1 MAITVNVNGITGGGG
16 NQQPP
21 SQPPSQ
27 TPPPSQYGGQQPL
40 SPPPPANTGYQNT
53 SRTMNS
59 RGSYDAYDRPDFQQY
74 AYNQAGATNTP
85 LPSSDSMIQDIRRE
99 MTSRGIVLVPGTNN
113 FSTMMNTLK
122 QQQRSNVMGQIES
135 DYQNRLTSIDLNK
148 DAFMAEI
155 TSRLEDSRSKELAG
169 VKSKQGRDRINKVYD
184 ELLEHEYKWGD
195 KLFAG
200 QYSAAAAERGR
211 SVSDAEQRLTEAIQR
226 LTEEMSQGNANSYLG
241 QLRDKYKE
249 AVWRRDNAETEEG
262 VKEANREAAKIQE
275 RIQRTMGGGMSPAAM
290 RWMGALGTSAGILAN
305 TAIQSAMLSD
315 QQNWGLGLEQ
325 ASSVLSGNAF
335 QAIRQRNAYENQQT
349 SMWFGAGGAVAGAL
363 AGAMIGSA
371 VPVIGTIVGG
381 IIGGILGGA
390 GGTAGAYYIGGN
402 RERLREDKRVQ
413 AADLWRQEEQRMMAY
428 NDLVM
433 LTRGGNNDIG
443 DVRNWYIAQSSD
455 AARSKL
461 QAEGFGNILSINA
474 RAFTPGASDLDK
486 ANGVRGIL
494 TAYDLGYTA
503 PEFAQKAAQRIKQRG
518 FVDDNSIQNA
528 LYAEALER
536 VFSMNAGTLGALS
549 AYDRFGN
556 NANQDFS
563 NLAKTLA
570 NLGTTG
576 MAEGSW
582 ARSDEF
588 AGYMTQLQSAQR
600 GTFLTVDN
608 ARAGR
613 QIATGQAIFGDK
625 FGNEAM
631 QGIQQINNQVQN
643 PGQGFIK
650 TLLYDVIQ
658 ELYPYTRGDLRKIKM
673 AQFDPTKQNEIQT
686 ALAKRVASIYG
697 SPDTTTGF
705 LAFQEIYGINNPN
718 VLNPLAKQMLRGGL
732 EARGLDR
739 ASQAELVQPMNSA
752 GYTPEITKN
761 LNIAAD
767 NVMSELLGYQ
777 ESMVQISN
785 QLLEILR
792 DDTNKTLREAVA
804 ELRK

>member
-1 MAITVNVNGITGGGG
+1 MAITVNVTGITGGGG
-16 NQQPP
+16 NHQPPQQPP
-21 SQPPSQ
+21 SQP
-27 TPPPSQYGGQQPL
+27 TPPPSQYGGQQPP
-40 SPPPPANTGYQNT
+40 SPPSSANTGYQNT

-59 RGSYDAYDRPDFQQY
+59 RGSYDAYERPDFQQY
-74 AYNQAGATNTP
+74 AYNQAGTTNTP
-85 LPSSDSMIQDIRRE
+85 LPTSDTMVQDIRRE
-99 MTSRGIVLVPGTNN
+99 MTTRGIVLVPGTNN

-135 DYQNRLTSIDLNK
+135 DYQSRLTSIDLNK
-148 DAFMAEI
+148 DAYINEI

-169 VKSKQGRDRINKVYD
+169 VTSKQGRDRINKTYD
-184 ELLEHEYKWGD
+184 ELLESEYKKAD
-195 KLFAG
+195 RLFAG
-200 QYSAAAAERGR
+200 QYSDAAVERGQR
-211 SVSDAEQRLTEAIQR
+211 ISDVEQRLTEAIQR

-262 VKEANREAAKIQE
+262 VREASREAAKIQE
-275 RIQRTMGGGMSPAAM
+275 RIQRAMNGGISPTAMKYMSAA
-290 RWMGALGTSAGILAN
+290 G
-305 TAIQSAMLSD
+305 TAITVLGNAALQSTMLSD
-315 QQNWGLGLEQ
+315 QQTWGLGLEQ

-349 SMWFGAGGAVAGAL
+349 TIWSSAGGAAAGAIS
-363 AGAMIGSA
+363 GALIGSL
-371 VPVIGTIVGG
+371 VPGLGTLIGG
-381 IIGGILGGA
+381 IIGGLLGGL
-390 GGTAGAYYIGGN
+390 GGNAVAYGLN

-413 AADLWRQEEQRMMAY
+413 AADLWRQEEQRMLAY

-433 LTRGGNNDIG
+433 LTRGSNNDIG
-443 DVRNWYIAQSSD
+443 GVRNWYIAQSSD

-461 QAEGFGNILSINA
+461 QVEGRENTLSINA
-474 RAFTPGASDLDK
+474 RAFTPGATDLDK
-486 ANGVRGIL
+486 ANGVRGYL

-518 FVDDNSIQNA
+518 FVNDDSIQNA
-528 LYAEALER
+528 LYADALER
-536 VFSMNAGTLGALS
+536 VFSMNAGSLGALS

-576 MAEGSW
+576 MSEGGW

-613 QIATGQAIFGDK
+613 QIATGQAVFGDK

-643 PGQGFIK
+643 PGQGFIR

-686 ALAKRVASIYG
+686 ALAKRVAAIYG

-718 VLNPLAKQMLRGGL
+718 VLNPLAKQMLSGGL

-785 QLLEILR
+785 RLLEILR
-792 DDTNKTLREAVA
+792 DDTNQTLREAVA
-804 ELRK
+804 ALKK